1 MNKIENKKF
10 ETINLV
16 DKDGKQLKL
25 VVELPDDPKPQ
36 LIEYPSFGKE
46 LLLIACISFIFII
59 GLVVWAI

>member
-10 ETINLV
+10 KTINLV

-46 LLLIACISFIFII
+46 FLLIACTSFIFII
-59 GLVVWAI
+59 GLIIFNI

>member
-1 MNKIENKKF
+1 MENKKF

-16 DKDGKQLKL
+16 DKNGKQLKL

-36 LIEYPSFGKE
+36 LIEYPSFEKE

-59 GLVVWAI
+59 GLIIFNI